1 MRKKKSCDALE
12 WVVSE
17 LLSKLTQTM
26 SPLAMLLVYC
36 GQIAPVVRL
45 QQAMIAT
52 TSCRTNERSAM
63 TVNCKTSIFQP
74 FLPFIIYTEHSLDL
88 QQTDWSLL
96 WRNKKRPICVYDTIY
111 FSYDGYYCNVF
122 LV

>member
-36 GQIAPVVRL
+36 GQITPVVRL
-45 QQAMIAT
+45 QQAMVAT

-88 QQTDWSLL
+88 QQTD
-96 WRNKKRPICVYDTIY
+96 
-111 FSYDGYYCNVF
+111 
-122 LV
+122 